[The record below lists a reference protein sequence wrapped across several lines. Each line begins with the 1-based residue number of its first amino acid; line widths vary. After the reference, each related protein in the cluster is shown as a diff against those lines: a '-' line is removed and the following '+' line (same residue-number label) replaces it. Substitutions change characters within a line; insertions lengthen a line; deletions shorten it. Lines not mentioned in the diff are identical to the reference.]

1 MMNAAQVQNVVAL
14 PRLVIDNTPE
24 SFSSTNQL
32 ANIVDLLR
40 EPQMLDDFERRVDFA
55 CAAHPI
61 FKNMIDAFEAGAND
75 YKNPIDPD
83 GETVEYV
90 ERSEELLKRI
100 RSVVSSL
107 ITEYLSRD
115 EQNDVD
121 QRALNQLLRF
131 EKTFHPFIA
140 NLQRYRW
147 IIMSIDGGLAP
158 TTGRTFDNADEFVEA
173 QLAED

>member
-1 MMNAAQVQNVVAL
+1 MMNAAKVQNVVAL

-24 SFSSTNQL
+24 SFSSTNHL
-32 ANIVDLLR
+32 ANIVDSLR
-40 EPQMLDDFERRVDFA
+40 EPQTLDDFERKVDFA

-61 FKNMIDAFEAGAND
+61 FEKMIDAFEAGAND

-90 ERSEELLKRI
+90 EKSEETLKRI
-100 RSVVSSL
+100 RSVVSAL
-107 ITEYLSRD
+107 ITEYLRRD

-140 NLQRYRW
+140 NLQRCRW
-147 IIMSIDGGLAP
+147 IIMSIDGGLSP